1 MKIDI
6 NQYFTDII
14 IEYHGKTYTID
25 FNVTIEGCWVFWEYG
40 KDPWE
45 EDLLRGR
52 YRVDT
57 DRSKIL
63 QKCISHLHLYCG
75 K

>member
-25 FNVTIEGCWVFWEYG
+25 FNVTIEGCWVFGNME
-40 KDPWE
+40 
-45 EDLLRGR
+45 
-52 YRVDT
+52 
-57 DRSKIL
+57 KIL
-63 QKCISHLHLYCG
+63 G
-75 K
+75 KKIF

>member
-40 KDPWE
+40 KCPWE